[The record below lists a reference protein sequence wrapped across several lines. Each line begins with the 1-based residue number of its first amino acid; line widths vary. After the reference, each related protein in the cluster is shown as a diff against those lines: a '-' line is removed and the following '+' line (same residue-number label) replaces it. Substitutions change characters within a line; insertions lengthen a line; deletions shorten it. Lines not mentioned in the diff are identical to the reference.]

1 MSFVPDL
8 SIARRSYAEELRA
21 VAPVLRNE
29 SIIEAFATVPRE
41 QFTGSGPWLIHPP
54 FSNESSYRTPSDDV
68 RWLYHNVL
76 VSIDEF
82 RDLNNGQPSLWAR
95 LFDALDLR
103 PGERVLQV
111 GAGTGYYSAILAEL
125 VGQIGR
131 VTAVEYDRDLAAR
144 AETNLS
150 DWRQV
155 VVVAGDGTVHDAGE
169 VDAIVVFAGTT
180 HPAPLWL
187 DRLADGGRLLL
198 PLTGANGRGILLKI
212 ARRGTAFDAVSLG
225 ECGFF
230 PCIGARN
237 TPAARRL
244 DRALKTLQGN
254 PAPIGALHTGPS
266 SKDPEEVWYAGS
278 GFWLSREHGPHE
290 RGD

>member
-1 MSFVPDL
+1 
-8 SIARRSYAEELRA
+8 
-21 VAPVLRNE
+21 VLRNE
-29 SIIEAFATVPRE
+29 SIVEAFANVPRE

-54 FSNESSYRTPSDDV
+54 FSNESSYRTPNDDV

-76 VSIDEF
+76 ISIDEC

-95 LFDALDLR
+95 LFDALDLT

-125 VGQIGR
+125 VSQIGQ
-131 VTAVEYDRDLAAR
+131 VTAVEHDCDLAAR
-144 AETNLS
+144 AKTNLS
-150 DWRQV
+150 GWRQV
-155 VVVAGDGTVHDAGE
+155 VVVAGDGTMHDAGE

-198 PLTGANGRGILLKI
+198 PLTGAKGRGILLKTT
-212 ARRGTAFDAVSLG
+212 RRGTTFEAVSLG

-230 PCIGARN
+230 PCIGARD

-244 DRALKTLQGN
+244 DRALKAIPGN
-254 PAPIGALHTGPS
+254 PAPIGALHTGQPP
-266 SKDPEEVWYAGS
+266 KDPKRVLYAGS
-278 GFWLSREHGPHE
+278 GFWLSRGDGPHE